1 MTRTSILIVED
12 DAKTAATL
20 RLYLE
25 NAGHSVEHVTDG
37 GAAMAAFRRQA
48 PSLVLLDLMLPGRNG
63 LDLCRAIRSTSS
75 TPVILLTARSTEED
89 KLRGLGLGA
98 DDYITKPFSPREVV
112 ARVEAVLRRTAG
124 GAGEQVL
131 CGALRLDLERHEARL
146 GERGL
151 ALTPAEFRVLTLLAR
166 RPGRVWSREEI
177 TEQALPESDAS
188 PRAVDVHVVN
198 LRRKLAEGASSG
210 NRAPGIETVYGVGYR
225 LRDATGEDEESA

>member
-1 MTRTSILIVED
+1 MTRTAILIVED
-12 DAKTAATL
+12 DTKTAATL

-25 NAGHSVEHVTDG
+25 NAGHTVEHVADG
-37 GAAMAAFRRQA
+37 GDAMAAFRRQA

-124 GAGEQVL
+124 GGGELIQ

-146 GERGL
+146 SDRAL
-151 ALTPAEFRVLTLLAR
+151 ALTPAEFRVLTQLAR
-166 RPGRVWSREEI
+166 RPGRVWSRDEI
-177 TEQALPESDAS
+177 TEQALGESDSS
-188 PRAVDVHVVN
+188 PRAIDVHVVN
-198 LRRKLAEGASSG
+198 LRRKLAQGAKS
-210 NRAPGIETVYGVGYR
+210 PGGVPSIETVYGVGYR
-225 LRDATGEDEESA
+225 LRAMTDDENNA